1 MAPQEVIDIEGLL
14 SPLEGE
20 TGTGADLRESG
31 DADYARLKDARR
43 RVVSL
48 ARQGRADPAVESDI
62 NQAWQLISE
71 LAPQVLQSRA
81 KDLEVAAWLT
91 EAELRRKG
99 LAGLHAGL
107 RLIEGL
113 IDGFWDNLHPMPDE
127 DGLETRLY
135 PLTGLNGEDGNG
147 SLVAPIRNT
156 PLSDDPDTPLTANL
170 LQRCREA
177 AAIEDPELRRARF
190 QEIGLDAQGVQQQ
203 AARCDQNFCQALLAD
218 AEAST
223 EALKRL
229 SSKLDE
235 RCGAQD
241 APPVSALRESL
252 EMVVDAIRHVYGPRL
267 SAETPPTPE
276 TQTDLPSTPDNPP
289 AGEPTMPVATGPIQS
304 RQEALQQLQVIADY
318 FRGQEP
324 HSPIAGAIERVARW
338 ARLPLDQLLQEL
350 IPDARAREHYALIT
364 GVDIGAGPGAP
375 SPQASD
381 ENHQSAAVTQPESPA
396 GGGDGFSW

>member
-1 MAPQEVIDIEGLL
+1 MAPQDVFDIDGLL
-14 SPLEGE
+14 TPLEGE

-48 ARQGRADPAVESDI
+48 ARQGRADPTVESEI

-71 LAPQVLQSRA
+71 LAPEVLQSRA

-107 RLIEGL
+107 CLIEGL
-113 IDGFWDNLHPMPDE
+113 VDGFWDHLHPMPDE

-135 PLTGLNGEDGNG
+135 PLVGLNGEDGNG

-203 AARCDQNFCQALLAD
+203 AARCDQAFCQALLAD
-218 AEAST
+218 AEASAET
-223 EALKRL
+223 LKRL
-229 SSKLDE
+229 SSKLDQH
-235 RCGAQD
+235 CGAQH

-252 EMVVDAIRHVYGPRL
+252 EMVVDAIRNIYGPRL
-267 SAETPPTPE
+267 STEPQTAPEAPIDAPPTPE
-276 TQTDLPSTPDNPP
+276 KPP

-304 RQEALQQLQVIADY
+304 RQEALQQLQAIADY
-318 FRGQEP
+318 FRRQEP

-364 GVDIGAGPGAP
+364 GVDISAGPGAATP
-375 SPQASD
+375 PPPAED
-381 ENHQSAAVTQPESPA
+381 HQSTTAAQPENAA
-396 GGGDGFSW
+396 GGSDGFSW